1 MNTQITQNPNTYKT
15 DAQFP
20 QTTSGDEIDLR
31 ELFAVIWQ
39 GKWLILAITAV
50 FTIGA
55 VIFAIKQPNIYKSE
69 ALLAPAS
76 EEQGGGLSALAS
88 QFGGLASLAGVN
100 LGGKGGTDKTELAI
114 QVLKSRQFTSEFIQ
128 KHNILA
134 DLMAAE
140 KWDRDAD
147 KLIYDPELYNEQTN
161 TWVREVKAPFKPEP
175 SMQEAYKAF
184 SKMIAVNKAK
194 ETGMVTI
201 SVEHL
206 SPAVAQQWVAW
217 LIQDINKVMKDRDV
231 AEANRSSEFL
241 NKQIALTNVADIR
254 TILYKLVE
262 EQAKTIMFAEVR
274 DEYVFKTIDPALVP
288 EEKAKPRRS
297 LISLLGVFIGLLL
310 GIVVVLVRFFRIK
323 KKNDLY
329 DLYFRRIRD
338 VFLILV

>member
-1 MNTQITQNPNTYKT
+1 MSTISEYKT
-15 DAQFP
+15 DAIFP
-20 QTTSGDEIDLR
+20 HVSAANDEIDLR
-31 ELFAVIWQ
+31 ELFSVIWQ
-39 GKWLILAITAV
+39 GKWIIIFITAV
-50 FTIGA
+50 FAIGS
-55 VIFAIKQPNIYKSE
+55 VIFAIMQPNIYKSE

-76 EEQGGGLSALAS
+76 EEQSGGLSGLAS

-100 LGGKGGTDKTELAI
+100 LGGKGGIDKTQMAI
-114 QVLKSRQFTSEFIQ
+114 EVMKSRQFTSDFIK
-128 KHNILA
+128 KHNVLP
-134 DLMAAE
+134 DLIAAK
-140 KWDRDAD
+140 KWDRNSD
-147 KLIYDPELYNEQTN
+147 KLIYDPELYNGQTK
-161 TWVREVKAPFKPEP
+161 TWVREAKAPFKSEP
-175 SMQEAYKAF
+175 SMQEAYKVF

-288 EEKAKPRRS
+288 EEKAKPKRA
-297 LISLLGVFIGLLL
+297 LICALVTLLGGML
-310 GIVVVLVRFFRIK
+310 GVMFVLVRHF
-323 KKNDLY
+323 
-329 DLYFRRIRD
+329 IRKD
-338 VFLILV
+338 

>member
-1 MNTQITQNPNTYKT
+1 MNTQITQNPNTYQS
-15 DAQFP
+15 DARFP
-20 QTTSGDEIDLR
+20 QVQDDEIDLR
-31 ELFAVIWQ
+31 ELFSVIWQ
-39 GKWLILAITAV
+39 GKWLIIVITAV
-50 FTIGA
+50 FAIGS
-55 VIFAIKQPNIYKSE
+55 VVFAIMQPNIYKSE
-69 ALLAPAS
+69 ALLAPAA

-100 LGGKGGTDKTELAI
+100 LGSKGGTDKTQLAI
-114 QVLKSRQFTSEFIQ
+114 EVLKSRQFTSDFIER
-128 KHNILA
+128 HNILP

-147 KLIYDPELYNEQTN
+147 KLIYDPKLYNEQIN
-161 TWVREVKAPFKPEP
+161 TWNREVKAPFKPEP

-184 SKMIAVNKAK
+184 SKIIAVNKTK

-206 SPAVAQQWVAW
+206 SPTVAQQWVAW
-217 LIQDINKVMKDRDV
+217 LILDINKVMKDRDV

-288 EEKAKPRRS
+288 EEKAKPKRA
-297 LISLLGVFIGLLL
+297 LICVLGTMLGSMLGVMF
-310 GIVVVLVRFFRIK
+310 VL
-323 KKNDLY
+323 
-329 DLYFRRIRD
+329 IRHFARKQS
-338 VFLILV
+338 V